1 MYRESPVS
9 ASVRVRKEIMP
20 RQRIAIVNDD
30 ATYMELM
37 KDLLDEEGYKTT
49 TWDRNDNPYHVI
61 KRERPHLVILDIRL
75 QNADEGWKVLEQIRL
90 DPMTTNI
97 PVIVCSADTQFLRW
111 KRRQLRQ
118 MDCEVLEKPFR
129 LDDLLRDVRKMIG
142 DAE

>member
-142 DAE
+142 DAK

>member
-37 KDLLDEEGYKTT
+37 KDLLDEESYKTT

-142 DAE
+142 DAK

>member
-1 MYRESPVS
+1 
-9 ASVRVRKEIMP
+9 MP
-20 RQRIAIVNDD
+20 RKRIAIVNDD

-37 KDLLDEEGYKTT
+37 KDLLDEEGYRTT
-49 TWDRNDNPYHVI
+49 IWDRADNPYFVI
-61 KRERPHLVILDIRL
+61 KRDRPQLVILDIRL
-75 QNADEGWKVLEQIRL
+75 QSPDEGWKVLEQVRL

-129 LDDLLRDVRKMIG
+129 LEDLLRDVQKMIG
-142 DAE
+142 DAG

>member
-1 MYRESPVS
+1 
-9 ASVRVRKEIMP
+9 MP

-37 KDLLDEEGYKTT
+37 KDLLAEEGYKTT

-142 DAE
+142 DAK